1 MGQNNTKKNSNIKL
15 DITHLNTIKEHKD
28 WIESVKIFPS
38 GNIISAS
45 DDCSIK
51 IYDGINYKILQNI
64 EKAHQNVIFNIYIK
78 DENNFASCSS
88 DRYIKIWKK
97 ENNKYILYNQIN
109 NKNYN
114 KITNLIYFSN
124 NNIIACSDDSYIKVW
139 NLINNKYQLLTT
151 FTYLKRMHSLLLFEN
166 KNILISS
173 GNGTIFWK
181 IYEKGMNIDFFY
193 YFEEAICGCWNGLNK
208 IDEDRIIV
216 GGIEELKIISINEK
230 KIIKS
235 IEIPFRCNGITTIE
249 EKGIFLICGWSKD
262 ILIYRSDNYEY
273 LTTIK
278 NAHSRY
284 IVGFCKLKNNLFLS
298 FSGDT
303 TIKIWILNL

>member
-1 MGQNNTKKNSNIKL
+1 MK
-15 DITHLNTIKEHKD
+15 
-28 WIESVKIFPS
+28 
-38 GNIISAS
+38 
-45 DDCSIK
+45 
-51 IYDGINYKILQNI
+51 
-64 EKAHQNVIFNIYIK
+64 
-78 DENNFASCSS
+78 NNFATCSE
-88 DRYIKIWKK
+88 DKCINIWIK
-97 ENNKYILYNQIN
+97 ENNKFIL
-109 NKNYN
+109 NKSIIDAHNDR
-114 KITNLIYFSN
+114 ITNLIYCSN
-124 NNIIACSDDSYIKVW
+124 DNIISCSEDCKIKIW
-139 NLINNKYQLLTT
+139 ELINNKYQLLTV
-151 FTYLKRMHSLLLFEN
+151 FTHWIIMDSLLLFEN
-166 KNILISS
+166 KNILVSS
-173 GNGTIFWK
+173 GAFGTIFWK

-235 IEIPFRCNGITTIE
+235 IKIPFRCNGITTIE
-249 EKGIFLICGWSKD
+249 EKGIFLIGGWSKD